1 MQLLTRG
8 EIFFRRNYSI
18 RNPAPKGE
26 QRVKN
31 RLRELRLAR
40 GLTQA
45 VLAERSGISESTIAR
60 IDATPTAEISLR
72 FGRKLAA
79 ALSCDPFELLPE
91 TNVPRRL
98 PGEST
103 KRKTA

>member
-1 MQLLTRG
+1 M
-8 EIFFRRNYSI
+8 
-18 RNPAPKGE
+18 
-26 QRVKN
+26 KN

-45 VLAERSGISESTIAR
+45 ALAERSGIPESTIAR

-79 ALSCDPFELLPE
+79 ALSCDPFEL
-91 TNVPRRL
+91 VP
-98 PGEST
+98 PPAIE
-103 KRKTA
+103 RKVSHG